1 MWGTVCDDL
10 WDKND
15 AQVVCQQLGCGM
27 AISAPGEAYFDQGS
41 GSILLDDVQCSGTE
55 ASLKLCPHAGWLTH
69 SCGHG
74 EDTGVICSA
83 WPQMQLMNGSGRC
96 SGRVEVLYHGQWGR
110 VCDDHWDMHEAD
122 VVCRQLSCGR
132 ALAAPTEAQFGE
144 GKGEFL
150 LDDVDCTGTESF
162 LGQCP
167 HAGWHLHNCG
177 AGEDASVICAAPST
191 SAVLD
196 INHPTMSPVLPV
208 ADSAAANRRAS
219 VPGLS
224 PPEAWPR
231 LRLVN
236 GTGRCS
242 GRVEVS
248 YQGTW
253 GSVCDEGWG
262 LPEAQVVCRQLGCG
276 LALSAPLGAHFGPG
290 FGKILLDN
298 VHCTGTESS
307 LSLCTHDSWFTHN
320 CSHEEDAGVICS
332 GEDPFALSR
341 IVIIIV
347 FLIVFITIFIITT
360 IIFIVIVIFIFIIIA
375 TAIII
380 IVVIHLIFVSIVTT
394 STITIKNQSP

>member
-1 MWGTVCDDL
+1 MGCHTPLL
-10 WDKND
+10 WLLFLQAFVLPAAEYEHETLGDFD
-15 AQVVCQQLGCGM
+15 AKILT
-27 AISAPGEAYFDQGS
+27 AFPGED
-41 GSILLDDVQCSGTE
+41 
-55 ASLKLCPHAGWLTH
+55 
-69 SCGHG
+69 
-74 EDTGVICSA
+74 
-83 WPQMQLMNGSGRC
+83 WPQLQLINGSGRC
-96 SGRVEVLYHGQWGR
+96 SGRVEVFYGGQWGR

-144 GKGEFL
+144 GKGQFL

-167 HAGWHLHNCG
+167 HAGWRVHNCG
-177 AGEDASVICAAPST
+177 AGEDASVICEENTEESLAVPQGDKNSAAILSVLPVAISTQLPLTTDESSTSSAPSA

-196 INHPTMSPVLPV
+196 VNHPTVSPVTVDNEKLPTVLSVLPV
-208 ADSAAANRRAS
+208 ADFVAANRRAS
-219 VPGLS
+219 EPRLS
-224 PPEAWPR
+224 PPEGWPR

-298 VHCTGTESS
+298 VHCSGTESS

-332 GEDPFALSR
+332 EAELSSSSSSS
-341 IVIIIV
+341 
-347 FLIVFITIFIITT
+347 LP
-360 IIFIVIVIFIFIIIA
+360 
-375 TAIII
+375 
-380 IVVIHLIFVSIVTT
+380 S
-394 STITIKNQSP
+394 SSPPPAP